1 MIALDFI
8 TKLPTSEGNDII
20 LTITDHDCLKA
31 ALFFPCKETITAEE
45 VAELY
50 GKLVF
55 PHYGIP
61 CKVISDRDA

>member
-1 MIALDFI
+1 
-8 TKLPTSEGNDII
+8 
-20 LTITDHDCLKA
+20 
-31 ALFFPCKETITAEE
+31 

-61 CKVISDRDA
+61 CKVISDRDAWFTGRFTTTLCAKLGIK